1 MTLSLVRILLVL
13 VTAITAGAVPQERPN
28 VLLICVDDLRP
39 DLGAYGDPHA
49 RTPNL
54 DRLAARSRTFLRHYV
69 QAPTCGA
76 SRFALMSG
84 RLPLDDV
91 SLGNGA
97 FGQLAGSDGPPTMP
111 LLFRRAGYETICLGK
126 IGHEPGGLKRDGS
139 PEMPDAWTRIELPEW
154 RWGDGWGGFFGYADG
169 SSRERGESPPL
180 EVGEVDQEGYADG
193 LIAGR
198 AVELLEELAGSDGQ
212 DPFFLA
218 VGFYKP
224 HLPFAAPRT
233 YWEMFDP
240 ADLPL
245 APFSGKPEGVDVG
258 LALHGS
264 GELLR
269 NYGAHPRPGEVDEA
283 YARELRHGYRASTS
297 YVDAQVGRVLSALD
311 RTGLAKNTVVV
322 VWGDHGWHLGDHG
335 VWGKHTLFERS
346 LHSPL
351 ILRTPEMPSPGVPT
365 RTVVESVDVLP
376 TLLALAGISRPDGLD
391 GRELNPALESPTW
404 SRPDHARSYWRR
416 GPHRGVSVRT
426 DRYRATAWYRDGLP
440 VAHEIYD
447 HELDPNETRNA
458 WDAVP
463 ESDLV
468 DLLSRVASSRR
479 FGD

>member
-1 MTLSLVRILLVL
+1 MSLQKQNYDYLIL
-13 VTAITAGAVPQERPN
+13 
-28 VLLICVDDLRP
+28 P
-39 DLGAYGDPHA
+39 DGNYRTNFFGDK
-49 RTPNL
+49 
-54 DRLAARSRTFLRHYV
+54 
-69 QAPTCGA
+69 G
-76 SRFALMSG
+76 
-84 RLPLDDV
+84 
-91 SLGNGA
+91 
-97 FGQLAGSDGPPTMP
+97 
-111 LLFRRAGYETICLGK
+111 IK
-126 IGHEPGGLKRDGS
+126 GLKGDDGS
-139 PEMPDAWTRIELPEW
+139 KGDKGQKGLDGTDGTDGTKGQKGAEG
-154 RWGDGWGGFFGYADG
+154 GDGTKGQKGDAQSQVFNF
-169 SSRERGESPPL
+169 
-180 EVGEVDQEGYADG
+180 VGEVA
-193 LIAGR
+193 
-198 AVELLEELAGSDGQ
+198 
-212 DPFFLA
+212 
-218 VGFYKP
+218 
-224 HLPFAAPRT
+224 
-233 YWEMFDP
+233 DP

-245 APFSGKPEGVDVG
+245 APFSGEPEGVDVG

-311 RTGLAKNTVVV
+311 RTGLAKNTIVV

-391 GRELNPALESPTW
+391 GRELSPALESPAW
-404 SRPDHARSYWRR
+404 SSTDHARSYWRR